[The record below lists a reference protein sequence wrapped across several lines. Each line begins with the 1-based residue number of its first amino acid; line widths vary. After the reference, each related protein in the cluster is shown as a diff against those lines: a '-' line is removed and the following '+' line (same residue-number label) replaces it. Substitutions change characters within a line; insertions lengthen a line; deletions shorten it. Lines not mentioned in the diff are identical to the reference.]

1 MSGLAHYLEDEGIP
15 TVVVALVRE
24 HAEKVRPPRAL
35 WVPYPLGRPFG
46 PPNDPTVQTRVLRQA
61 LELLQAPSGPVLVD
75 AIDPADNVVED
86 MSWVCPV
93 SFASA
98 PVEDADLGARVNAE
112 MAQLRP
118 WYDLGRERRGRTTV
132 GLASIP
138 VDASADLLAGYVDN
152 QVLSA
157 ADETSAADALR
168 WSAGDLKSYYLE
180 AATAQPGTD
189 PAAQLESWFWGETA
203 AGELLKQLR
212 EVCLAHDDPG
222 VRDVGDFMLMSEEYH

>member
-1 MSGLAHYLEDEGIP
+1 MSGLAHYLEAEGIP

-46 PPNDPTVQTRVLRQA
+46 APNDATVQTRVLRQA
-61 LELLQAPSGPVLVD
+61 LELLEAPSGPVLVD
-75 AIDPADNVVED
+75 AIEPGEHVVEEV
-86 MSWVCPV
+86 SWVCPV
-93 SFASA
+93 SFASPDA
-98 PVEDADLGARVNAE
+98 EDVGLGTRVTRE

-118 WYDLGRERRGRTTV
+118 WYDLGLERRGRTTV
-132 GLASIP
+132 GLSSLP
-138 VDASADLLAGYVDN
+138 VDESAEM
-152 QVLSA
+152 LSRYIA
-157 ADETSAADALR
+157 RQTPPTDDAIAEADSLR

-189 PAAQLESWFWGETA
+189 AAAQLESWFWGDTA

-222 VRDVGDFMLMSEEYH
+222 VRDVGDFMLMSEEYV